1 MAYLNSFSEV
11 APTPS
16 GLQKVESGAQVE
28 VLSGSKSADTTTFK
42 YHWGS
47 SPDHEDD
54 ADDAWTVISDAEH
67 RDKGRELKCQ
77 VEQDN
82 DYDKCVEVFYDRVW
96 VPELSYST
104 KRCDVEDLKHDDL
117 EFGGWVVVPPITL
130 GVFVEDG
137 ESDAERCVHY
147 ISSGLKDLR
156 DGARKPGSGA
166 QAPPCR
172 WCRKYSWTCSAARQS
187 FCTLEDQW
195 RRAGAGSDAA
205 IVALVLNVST
215 LLIFFFAMIAYGTM
229 PMSRLAANYFMVQVA
244 TTLDVIR
251 FYISAAA
258 MIFVLLAV
266 MLAAYGGGIAIES
279 GVFARLAILLL
290 EPF

>member
-1 MAYLNSFSEV
+1 MYRSLPEHVAVGQTDARTMVRNDLSSKVARTFGCTLLVLGWLLSRALGVGSVTDVALASSNSVLNRSGGLRSKLGTFEEHAKSASGVAQYFAGLGSSAHQLPGNSTSAVAYLNSFSEV

-67 RDKGRELKCQ
+67 REKGRELKCQ

-104 KRCDVEDLKHDDL
+104 KRRDVED
-117 EFGGWVVVPPITL
+117 
-130 GVFVEDG
+130 
-137 ESDAERCVHY
+137 
-147 ISSGLKDLR
+147 
-156 DGARKPGSGA
+156 
-166 QAPPCR
+166 
-172 WCRKYSWTCSAARQS
+172 
-187 FCTLEDQW
+187 
-195 RRAGAGSDAA
+195 
-205 IVALVLNVST
+205 
-215 LLIFFFAMIAYGTM
+215 
-229 PMSRLAANYFMVQVA
+229 
-244 TTLDVIR
+244 
-251 FYISAAA
+251 
-258 MIFVLLAV
+258 
-266 MLAAYGGGIAIES
+266 
-279 GVFARLAILLL
+279 
-290 EPF
+290 